1 MQTIVNLVWGGV
13 GVAWV
18 PESVTRFRREGVVY
32 RGAEAFAGAPGGAD
46 RRRRSQRHAVA
57 LPECETS
64 LVWPAGAGHAAL
76 ERFVAFVRDRGAA

>member
-1 MQTIVNLVWGGV
+1 
-13 GVAWV
+13 
-18 PESVTRFRREGVVY
+18 
-32 RGAEAFAGAPGGAD
+32 
-46 RRRRSQRHAVA
+46 